1 MFIRPAPKATTP
13 MAPPKAA
20 TITKVRSVFWSSVLY
35 SPRLHSTTVYAIR
48 KPRGMTSSVDITAPT
63 YIQRVGWPPQ

>member
-1 MFIRPAPKATTP
+1 

-48 KPRGMTSSVDITAPT
+48 KPSGMTASVDITAPT
-63 YIQRVGWPPQ
+63 YIQRVG